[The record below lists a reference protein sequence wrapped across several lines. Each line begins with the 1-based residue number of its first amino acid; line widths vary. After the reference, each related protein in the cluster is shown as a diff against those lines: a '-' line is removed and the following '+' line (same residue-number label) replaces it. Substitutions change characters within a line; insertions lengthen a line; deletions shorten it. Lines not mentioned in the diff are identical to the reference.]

1 MLLILKGELFISIRS
16 HYHRVRQIIRLA
28 LVKLHKLELYLT
40 FGMLVCNFIIEL
52 KVIEVE
58 VEGFVRDFDTLVV
71 LDEGKRD
78 FIKLGVY
85 NLSRIFFYLV
95 F

>member
-1 MLLILKGELFISIRS
+1 
-16 HYHRVRQIIRLA
+16 
-28 LVKLHKLELYLT
+28 
-40 FGMLVCNFIIEL
+40 MLVCNFIIEL

-85 NLSRIFFYLV
+85 NLSRIFLYLLFWCCNFINDNESFV
-95 F
+95 IIENYIDLG

>member
-1 MLLILKGELFISIRS
+1 MLLILKGELFIPTRS
-16 HYHRVRQIIRLA
+16 HYDRVRQIIRLA
-28 LVKLHKLELYLT
+28 LVKLHKLEFYLT

-58 VEGFVRDFDTLVV
+58 VEGFIRDFDTLVV

-85 NLSRIFFYLV
+85 NLSGV
-95 F
+95 FLHLLF